1 MTQQTIQKFFPFSSD
16 YMSWDDWNGNVAII
30 YGELNVPF
38 TTEENWKITAQL
50 LSSNTA
56 LSEYPIPSP
65 ESYENWQDWADQ
77 FTQSINGQSY

>member
-1 MTQQTIQKFFPFSSD
+1 MTQQTIQQFFPFSSD
-16 YMSWDDWNGNVAII
+16 YMSWEDWNGNVAII

-38 TTEENWKITAQL
+38 TSEQDWKTTAQL

-56 LSEYPIPSP
+56 LSAYPIPNP
-65 ESYENWQDWADQ
+65 ETFENWQDWADQ